1 MNLELSV
8 KVKELRTKIGLS
20 QEELANRSKLS
31 LRTIQRIE
39 KGETAPRGDTLNRLA
54 EHLKVAPADLL
65 NWVEVNDKSILML
78 TNLSALSIFIF
89 PLLGVV
95 FPWVIWVFKRHRFR
109 TLEEIGKKVINF
121 QVTWCLILSVF
132 YLCYILMILFR
143 IDLRLPRFSI
153 RSSGFGSQE
162 LLVVGSFFLFY
173 FYNLCLIILN
183 TIRIYL
189 GKKVY
194 YQPAIRFLR

>member
-1 MNLELSV
+1 MEF
-8 KVKELRTKIGLS
+8 ECFFLRS
-20 QEELANRSKLS
+20 DRQSRAD
-31 LRTIQRIE
+31 RTYCF
-39 KGETAPRGDTLNRLA
+39 L
-54 EHLKVAPADLL
+54 
-65 NWVEVNDKSILML
+65 
-78 TNLSALSIFIF
+78 
-89 PLLGVV
+89 LLG
-95 FPWVIWVFKRHRFR
+95 
-109 TLEEIGKKVINF
+109 
-121 QVTWCLILSVF
+121 VF

-173 FYNLCLIILN
+173 FYNLWLIILS